1 MPVSRTMPRSGL
13 FLFFAGLCCLVARPG
28 WGEKQI
34 ATSRGDILAR
44 SYQLSTARSIISHSA
59 RSTGP
64 KKQRLKPDAEA
75 LFNPDK
81 LDRVGHFQTLI
92 EEHSKANGLDSEL
105 VKAVIYTESGGNPR
119 ALSSKGAAGLMQ
131 LMPDTAAEL
140 GVEDRFDPEQNI
152 ASGTRY
158 LGSLLE
164 RFRSVE
170 LALWAY
176 NAGPEAVRQDRMPRE
191 TQNYVPQVLKL
202 RRYLKAHTGN

>member
-1 MPVSRTMPRSGL
+1 MPVSRTTPRSKL
-13 FLFFAGLCCLVARPG
+13 FLLFAGLCCLVVRPG

-34 ATSRGDILAR
+34 ATPLGDILAR
-44 SYQLSTARSIISHSA
+44 SYQLSTVRSIIGHSA
-59 RSTGP
+59 RSTET
-64 KKQRLKPDAEA
+64 KKQRLQPDAKA
-75 LFNPDK
+75 LFNPDR
-81 LDRVGHFQTLI
+81 LGRVERFQILI
-92 EEHSKANGLDSEL
+92 EQYSKANGLDTEL

-140 GVEDRFDPEQNI
+140 GVKDRFDPEQNI

-176 NAGPEAVRQDRMPRE
+176 NAGPEAVRQDRMPHE
-191 TQNYVPQVLKL
+191 TQNYVPQVLRL
-202 RRYLKAHTGN
+202 RRYLKAHTGD